1 MGVGACD
8 DPHTSPAGG
17 EHSPVSDIEVLFKEA
32 KVRQRRRR
40 LGWLIVVI
48 CMRGCRHACDH
59 EAYREPSFY
68 AEEPAKLRSSLTSR
82 RDAQLKIV
90 SWTSN
95 HHVVVISRRSG
106 AILRTLA
113 SDERCSVRAR
123 FARSLGV
130 SPRRSLLQLRTNRR
144 SEPARCSGGSDF
156 QRSHHRRSSTRS
168 WRWFFP
174 IGQRKRKVL
183 GLRGWN
189 GVGEAPYMLPSGG
202 ITIATLAGDNV
213 SSVQTLHPDARQT
226 GQGASDL
233 SWSPDSDR
241 LSFSLLNGGNDT
253 TTSWTIA
260 LASAD
265 GSLASAQQIPLRPG
279 LSWSGYWKT
288 AKNGEH
294 VGIGVRTSP
303 PVDYPSTLAGS
314 QAIVTI
320 DLSTGKAI
328 ERLFR
333 INGAAVC
340 TTSVPSDCQ
349 ADFVNPLTVD
359 GVGTSVLVGGAIPL
373 AYGSVSTSGKSYLY
387 RRSTGDSQPVRLTP
401 GVLVATWSPG

>member
-1 MGVGACD
+1 MTLTHHRQGVSD
-8 DPHTSPAGG
+8 
-17 EHSPVSDIEVLFKEA
+17 SPVSDIEVLFKEA

-48 CMRGCRHACDH
+48 CVAAAATLVITRHTGNQASTQ
-59 EAYREPSFY
+59 RS
-68 AEEPAKLRSSLTSR
+68 RQSSLRASLPAGTP
-82 RDAQLKIV
+82 DEIV
-90 SWTSN
+90 AWTSN
-95 HHVVVISRRSG
+95 HHVVVISTRSG

-113 SDERCSVRAR
+113 SDVAVFEPGLPDLSVSPQGEVFFNSAPI
-123 FARSLGV
+123 AGV
-130 SPRRSLLQLRTNRR
+130 SQPGAQGDQIFSVPITGGPLR
-144 SEPARCSGGSDF
+144 EVGAG
-156 QRSHHRRSSTRS
+156 
-168 WRWFFP
+168 FFP
-174 IGQRKRKVL
+174 QVSPNGRFLAYVAS
-183 GLRGWN
+183 N

-387 RRSTGDSQPVRLTP
+387 RWSTGDSQPVRLTP
-401 GVLVATWSPG
+401 GVLVATWGPS